1 VAGLHTHTGIPGAK
15 RAAARAVTALALIA
29 AMTACTA
36 PRYYTEADRAALRA
50 PIAPSAEPA
59 EPQPARPARAAKRVP
74 RPPEPPTADKVV
86 VVKSAREL
94 RLLADGNVFARYPIA
109 LGGEPV
115 GPKRRRGD
123 QRTPEGRYVL
133 DWRNP
138 ESVYYRAIHISYPAP
153 RDRRYARRHDLDP
166 GDGIMI
172 HGLPEKYRW
181 MGEHHVQ
188 ADWTNGCIAVTNA
201 EMDRIWKRVPDG
213 TPILIQP

>member
-1 VAGLHTHTGIPGAK
+1 MNGRQRHAGARRTWRHLAGLGA
-15 RAAARAVTALALIA
+15 ALALLA
-29 AMTACTA
+29 GAVGCTA
-36 PRYYTEADRAALRA
+36 ESYYTEADRAALRDA
-50 PIAPSAEPA
+50 VESRDAPA
-59 EPQPARPARAAKRVP
+59 EPSAAPAPAPQPAP

-86 VVKSAREL
+86 VAKSAREL
-94 RLLADGNVFARYPIA
+94 RLLADGNVFARYPVA
-109 LGGEPV
+109 LGKNPV

-138 ESVYYRAIHISYPAP
+138 DSVYYRSIHISYPAP
-153 RDRRYARRHDLDP
+153 RDRRYARRNGLDP

-201 EMDRIWKRVPDG
+201 EIERIWRRVPDG
-213 TPILIQP
+213 TPIVIHP